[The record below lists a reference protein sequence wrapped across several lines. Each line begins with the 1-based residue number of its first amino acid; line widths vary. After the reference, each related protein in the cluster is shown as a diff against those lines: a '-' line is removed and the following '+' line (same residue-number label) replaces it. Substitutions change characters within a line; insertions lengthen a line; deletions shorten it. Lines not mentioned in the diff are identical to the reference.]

1 MAPIARMENG
11 GLGNGDFNDKEREL
25 RQKEEE
31 VGSENY
37 NSTE

>member
-11 GLGNGDFNDKEREL
+11 GMGNGDYNDKEREL

-31 VGSENY
+31 V
-37 NSTE
+37 TICIHHITV